1 MEIKLNVPDDF
12 DALQPLFAA
21 DGKLVG
27 YPIPTGAEYIGTKE
41 AAQMLG
47 KAQITVGQMVRYG
60 KLRGKMIANRWL
72 VEKASVEEMRD
83 AKRR

>member
-1 MEIKLNVPDDF
+1 MEIKINVSDDF
-12 DALQPLFAA
+12 DADQPLFTASGDLA
-21 DGKLVG
+21 G
-27 YPIPTGAEYIGTKE
+27 YPEPSEAEYIGTKE

-60 KLRGKMIANRWL
+60 RLRGKMIANRWL

-83 AKRR
+83 EKRR